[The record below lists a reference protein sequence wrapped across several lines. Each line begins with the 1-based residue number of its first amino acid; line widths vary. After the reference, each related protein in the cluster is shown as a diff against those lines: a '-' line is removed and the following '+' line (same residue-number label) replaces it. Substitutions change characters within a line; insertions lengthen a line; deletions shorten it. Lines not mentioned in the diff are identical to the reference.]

1 MDGEP
6 LASLLRPDNL
16 SDFIGQEHILGPG
29 KMLRRMIEADQ
40 LSSIV
45 LYGPPGTGKTTTA
58 NMIAHMTK
66 SDFRAINATTAGKAD
81 MKKVVDAAI
90 ENKRDHGRRTIL
102 FIDEIHRFNRAQ
114 QDFLLPYV
122 ELGTVVLVG
131 ATTENPYFEINGALL
146 SRSQIFELRPLTS
159 DNIRA
164 IIRRAIDKL
173 NAAPGAKC
181 RLEIDPKAE
190 QFFIDAANG
199 DARQV
204 LNAIDLAFRTTDPDE
219 DGTLLIGLETASECI
234 QKKIKQYDKDGDNH
248 YDTISA
254 FIESMKHS
262 EVDASLYY
270 LARMLDRGEDP
281 KYIARRLIVCA
292 SRDIG
297 PGCPQALDT
306 AVSAF
311 LAVERVGM
319 PECRDALAMST
330 IINCMAPKSPTM
342 GDAFLA
348 AMADAV
354 DMPYIDIPDALRDE
368 SYKSARKLGHGGVS
382 DAVHA
387 PMGYDGFECM
397 PAPLVGK
404 RYYFPGGTGL
414 EPTFRAYMERNARI
428 KAQFDP
434 KDYAS
439 GNCQEWRDV
448 MERSRSK

>member
-1 MDGEP
+1 MNGEP

-16 SDFIGQEHILGPG
+16 SDFVGQEHILGPG

-40 LSSIV
+40 ISSII
-45 LYGPPGTGKTTTA
+45 LYGPPGTGKTTIA

-66 SDFRAINATTAGKAD
+66 SDFQAINATTAGKAD
-81 MKKVVDAAI
+81 MKAVVDSAI
-90 ENKRDHGRRTIL
+90 KKKKTAGARTIL
-102 FIDEIHRFNRAQ
+102 FIDEIHRFNKAQ

-122 ELGTVVLVG
+122 EIGTVVLVG

-159 DNIRA
+159 ENIKDIIHRA
-164 IIRRAIDKL
+164 IRKL
-173 NAAPGAKC
+173 NNVPNPSCELQIAP
-181 RLEIDPKAE
+181 EAE
-190 QFFIDAANG
+190 RFFVEAANG

-204 LNAIDLAFRTTDPDE
+204 LNAIDLAFRTTDPD
-219 DGTLLIGLETASECI
+219 GNGILLIDLETASECI

-311 LAVERVGM
+311 LTVERVGM

-342 GDAFLA
+342 GDAFLL
-348 AMADAV
+348 AMQDAV

-368 SYKSARKLGHGGVS
+368 SYKSAHKLGHGGVS

-387 PMGYDGFECM
+387 PLGYDGFECM
-397 PAPLVGK
+397 PAPLIGR
-404 RYYFPGGTGL
+404 RYYHPGDTGL
-414 EPTFRAYMERNARI
+414 EPVFRAYMERNEKI
-428 KAQFDP
+428 KAGFDP
-434 KDYAS
+434 ADYAT
-439 GNCQEWRDV
+439 GNCAQWRDV
-448 MERSRSK
+448 MERSRNK

>member
-1 MDGEP
+1 MNGEP
-6 LASLLRPDNL
+6 LASALRPDDL

-45 LYGPPGTGKTTTA
+45 LYGPPGTGKTTIA

-66 SDFRAINATTAGKAD
+66 SDFQAINATTAGKTD
-81 MKKVVDAAI
+81 MKKVIDAAI
-90 ENKRDHGRRTIL
+90 RNRQENGRRTIL
-102 FIDEIHRFNRAQ
+102 FVDEIHRFNKAQ

-146 SRSQIFELRPLTS
+146 SRSQIFELRPLTHG
-159 DNIRA
+159 NIRD
-164 IIRRAIDKL
+164 IIRRAVDRL
-173 NAAPGAKC
+173 NAVPGAAC
-181 RLEIDPKAE
+181 RLEITPDAE
-190 QFFIDAANG
+190 KFFIGAANG

-219 DGTLLIGLETASECI
+219 NGVLLIGLDAASECI

-262 EVDASLYY
+262 EVHAALYY
-270 LARMLDRGEDP
+270 LARMIDRGEDP

-330 IINCMAPKSPTM
+330 VINCMAPKSPTL
-342 GDAFLA
+342 GDAFLL
-348 AMADAV
+348 AMEDAV

-368 SYKSARKLGHGGVS
+368 SYKSAHKLGHGGVS

-387 PMGYDGFECM
+387 PLGYDGFECM
-397 PAPLVGK
+397 PEPLVGK
-404 RYYFPGGTGL
+404 EYYHPGETGL
-414 EPTFRAYMERNARI
+414 EPVFRAYMERNKRI

-439 GNCQEWRDV
+439 GNCAEWRDV
-448 MERSRSK
+448 MERSRTQ